1 MFYTIFDFVKMFDTK
16 VNLVRVLNS
25 QCNNFRT
32 SVVLVHYVHTFYS
45 SEKKTFSP
53 NSYCWNLAIFQQ
65 IQVFI
70 IKGDFF
76 CLFTSVQSRIND
88 KNFSTLCKDGKLYEF
103 FLFIISYNIHLRKH
117 KN

>member
-45 SEKKTFSP
+45 SENKHFRPTRTVGIGQFS
-53 NSYCWNLAIFQQ
+53 NRSK
-65 IQVFI
+65 VFI

-117 KN
+117 KY